1 MSYDEFDV
9 FPLYFGGHDELLPA
23 LVNSIS
29 EGRGSGLTK
38 ERDTAVFVEN
48 VAVAAELYCC
58 WETNKRL
65 GSIWDPM
72 TCPEEL
78 VPRWETICAIPRNTD
93 LSMPVRRQQL
103 QYKRERIGR
112 DPDIGYLT
120 EVAQRTI
127 GDAFVQFETIDQD
140 IANIHVPDVTY
151 PWGTVVPGI
160 PWSSSSKHLLALVVK
175 PANYTEAEFYDL
187 MGALVAAIDPLLD
200 SWSTFDWYRA
210 PATGVAITVVGGPSQ
225 AGFYLDDDRNLNN
238 NVFDV

>member
-23 LVNSIS
+23 LVTSIS
-29 EGRGSGLTK
+29 EGRGTGLTK
-38 ERDTAVFVEN
+38 ERGTNVFVEN

-65 GSIWDPM
+65 GNISNPL
-72 TCPEEL
+72 TCPEEF
-78 VPRWETICAIPRNTD
+78 VPRWETICAIPRNPD
-93 LSMPVRRQQL
+93 LSMPARRL
-103 QYKRERIGR
+103 ALSYKRLRHGR

-120 EVAQRTI
+120 EVAQRTV

-140 IANIHVPDVTY
+140 IALIHVPDVSY
-151 PWGTVVPGI
+151 PWGTVVPSM
-160 PWSSSSKHLLALVVK
+160 PWSSTSKHLLALVVK
-175 PANYTEAEFYDL
+175 PANYTEAQFYDL

-210 PATGVAITVVGGPSQ
+210 PDTGVAVNVSGGPSQ
-225 AGFYLDDDRNLNN
+225 AGFYLDDEHNLNN